1 MPIILTV
8 NHSIVVL
15 TFLPLFRYINVYTES
30 EENLPVNSQNSNM
43 PITIQIQNFKGGVGK
58 TTTTINLAASL
69 ALKGKKVLIIDL
81 DHQGNTTKGLGY
93 VVNEST
99 PTIFHVLKDID
110 FNFIGAVATVRE
122 NLDLIPSDSRTAGLE
137 DILHS
142 MPRRE
147 EMLKIKLKNANE
159 WDVIILDCPPA
170 HGLIHLNAL
179 LFAEHI
185 IFPVTPEVWSY
196 DGLEGVLSSIK
207 RMQKYFNY
215 KPNIIGALPTIV
227 DERYTLTGE
236 VRLLLEQTFGAE
248 KLLPPIR
255 TDAKLKNSQKRGQTI
270 FEFAPRSRAAEDYDR
285 LADEVLNRVGLKKK
299 GQGK

>member
-1 MPIILTV
+1 MPV
-8 NHSIVVL
+8 
-15 TFLPLFRYINVYTES
+15 
-30 EENLPVNSQNSNM
+30 
-43 PITIQIQNFKGGVGK
+43 TIQIQNFKGGVGK
-58 TTTTINLAASL
+58 TTTSINLAAAL
-69 ALKGKKVLIIDL
+69 AGKGKKVLVVDL

-93 VVNEST
+93 QVKDST

-110 FNFIGAVATVRE
+110 FDFIGAVATVRE

-147 EMLKIKLKNANE
+147 EMLKIKLAGAAD

-179 LFAEHI
+179 LFAEYI

-196 DGLEGVLSSIK
+196 DGLEGVLGSIK

-215 KPNIIGALPTIV
+215 QPTIIGALPTIV
-227 DERYTLTGE
+227 DERYSLTE
-236 VRLLLEQTFGAE
+236 QVRSLLEQTFGKD
-248 KLLPPIR
+248 KLLTPIR
-255 TDAKLKNSQKRGQTI
+255 TDAKLKNSQKKGQTI
-270 FEFAPRSRAAEDYDR
+270 FEFAPRSRAAIDYDR
-285 LADEVLNRVGLKKK
+285 LADDVLRRVGLKKK
-299 GQGK
+299 VRRK

>member
-1 MPIILTV
+1 MPV
-8 NHSIVVL
+8 
-15 TFLPLFRYINVYTES
+15 
-30 EENLPVNSQNSNM
+30 
-43 PITIQIQNFKGGVGK
+43 TIQIQNFKGGVGK
-58 TTTTINLAASL
+58 TTTSINLAASL
-69 ALKGKKVLIIDL
+69 ARKGKKVLVVDL

-93 VVNEST
+93 TVKDTT

-110 FNFIGAVATVRE
+110 FDFTDAVATVRE
-122 NLDLIPSDSRTAGLE
+122 NLDLIPSDSKTAGLE

-147 EMLKIKLKNANE
+147 EMLKIKLADAKD

-179 LFAEHI
+179 LFAEYI

-196 DGLEGVLSSIK
+196 DGLEGVLGSIK

-215 KPNIIGALPTIV
+215 KPTILGALPTIV
-227 DERYTLTGE
+227 DERYSLTGE
-236 VRLLLEQTFGAE
+236 VRRLLEQTFGAE
-248 KLLPPIR
+248 KLLTPIR
-255 TDAKLKNSQKRGQTI
+255 TDAKLKNSQKKGQTI

-285 LADEVLNRVGLKKK
+285 LADEVMRRVGLKKK
-299 GQGK
+299 GRGK

>member
-1 MPIILTV
+1 MA
-8 NHSIVVL
+8 
-15 TFLPLFRYINVYTES
+15 
-30 EENLPVNSQNSNM
+30 
-43 PITIQIQNFKGGVGK
+43 ITIQIQNFKGGVGK
-58 TTTTINLAASL
+58 TTTSINLAASL
-69 ALKGKKVLIIDL
+69 ARKGSKVLIVDL

-93 VVNEST
+93 VVSEST

-110 FNFIGAVATVRE
+110 FDFNNAVATVRE

-147 EMLKIKLKNANE
+147 EMLKIKLADVSE
-159 WDVIILDCPPA
+159 WDIIILDCPPA

-227 DERYTLTGE
+227 DKRYSLTNE
-236 VRLLLEQTFGAE
+236 VSHLLEETFGKD
-248 KLLPPIR
+248 KLLPAIR
-255 TDAKLKNSQKRGQTI
+255 TDAKLKHSQKIGETI
-270 FEFAPRSRAAEDYDR
+270 FEFAPRSRASKDYER
-285 LADEVLNRVGLKKK
+285 LADEVLKRVGIKKTAR
-299 GQGK
+299 GK

>member
-1 MPIILTV
+1 
-8 NHSIVVL
+8 
-15 TFLPLFRYINVYTES
+15 
-30 EENLPVNSQNSNM
+30 M

-58 TTTTINLAASL
+58 TTTSINLAASL
-69 ALKGKKVLIIDL
+69 ARKRKKVLVVDL
-81 DHQGNTTKGLGY
+81 DHQANTTKGFGY
-93 VVNEST
+93 SVKEST

-110 FNFIGAVATVRE
+110 FNFLGAVVTVRE

-147 EMLKIKLKNANE
+147 EMLKIKLKDLDD

-179 LFAEHI
+179 LFAEYI

-215 KPNIIGALPTIV
+215 KPTIIGALPTIV
-227 DERYTLTGE
+227 DERYSLTEE
-236 VRLLLEQTFGAE
+236 VHQLLEQTFGPE
-248 KLLPPIR
+248 KLLPNIR
-255 TDAKLKNSQKRGQTI
+255 TDAKLKNSQKKGETI
-270 FEFAPRSRAAEDYDR
+270 FEYAPRSRAAMDYNR
-285 LADEVLNRVGLKKK
+285 LADEVLNRIGLKKK
-299 GQGK
+299 GRVK

>member
-1 MPIILTV
+1 MKHYLTV
-8 NHSIVVL
+8 DKPIGWLLYLKSERLKFLN
-15 TFLPLFRYINVYTES
+15 TFHFKIT
-30 EENLPVNSQNSNM
+30 NM

-58 TTTTINLAASL
+58 TTTSINLAASL
-69 ALKGKKVLIIDL
+69 AAKGKKVLLVDL

-93 VVNEST
+93 KVNDTT

-110 FNFIGAVATVRE
+110 FDFTDAVATVRK
-122 NLDLIPSDSRTAGLE
+122 NLDLIPSDSKTAGLE

-147 EMLKIKLKNANE
+147 EMLKIKLSDASD

-179 LFAEHI
+179 LFAEYI

-196 DGLEGVLSSIK
+196 DGLEGVLGSIK

-215 KPNIIGALPTIV
+215 KPTILGALPTIV
-227 DERYTLTGE
+227 DERYSLTGE
-236 VRLLLEQTFGAE
+236 VRQLLEQTFGAE
-248 KLLPPIR
+248 KVLTPIR
-255 TDAKLKNSQKRGQTI
+255 TDAKLKNSQKKGQTI

-285 LADEVLNRVGLKKK
+285 LADEVMRRVGLKKK
-299 GQGK
+299 RTR

>member
-1 MPIILTV
+1 MPV
-8 NHSIVVL
+8 
-15 TFLPLFRYINVYTES
+15 
-30 EENLPVNSQNSNM
+30 
-43 PITIQIQNFKGGVGK
+43 TIQIQNFKGGVGK
-58 TTTTINLAASL
+58 TTTSINLAA
-69 ALKGKKVLIIDL
+69 AMAGKGMKVLVVDL

-93 VVNEST
+93 PVKEST
-99 PTIFHVLKDID
+99 PTIYHVLKDID
-110 FNFIGAVATVRE
+110 FDFSGAVATVRD

-137 DILHS
+137 DILHQ

-147 EMLKIKLKNANE
+147 EMLKIKLKDASD

-179 LFAEHI
+179 LFAEYI

-196 DGLEGVLSSIK
+196 DGLEGVLGSIK
-207 RMQKYFNY
+207 RMHKYFSY
-215 KPNIIGALPTIV
+215 KPTIIGALPTIL
-227 DERYTLTGE
+227 DERYSLTGE
-236 VRLLLEQTFGAE
+236 VRKLLEETFGTE

-285 LADEVLNRVGLKKK
+285 LADEVLRRVGLKKK
-299 GQGK
+299 GRGK

>member
-1 MPIILTV
+1 MA
-8 NHSIVVL
+8 
-15 TFLPLFRYINVYTES
+15 
-30 EENLPVNSQNSNM
+30 
-43 PITIQIQNFKGGVGK
+43 ITIQIQNFKGGVGK
-58 TTTTINLAASL
+58 TTTSINLAASL
-69 ALKGKKVLIIDL
+69 AQKGSKVLVVDL

-93 VVNEST
+93 VVNESS

-110 FNFIGAVATVRE
+110 FDFNNAVATVRE

-147 EMLKIKLKNANE
+147 EMLKIKLADVSE
-159 WDVIILDCPPA
+159 WDIVILDCPPA

-227 DERYTLTGE
+227 DKRYSLTNE
-236 VRLLLEQTFGAE
+236 VSHLLEETFGSD
-248 KLLPPIR
+248 KLLPAIR
-255 TDAKLKNSQKRGQTI
+255 TDAKLKHSQKLGQTI
-270 FEFAPRSRAAEDYDR
+270 FEFAPRSRAAKDYER
-285 LADEVLNRVGLKKK
+285 LADEVLKRVGLKKK
-299 GQGK
+299 ARGK

>member
-1 MPIILTV
+1 
-8 NHSIVVL
+8 
-15 TFLPLFRYINVYTES
+15 
-30 EENLPVNSQNSNM
+30 M

-58 TTTTINLAASL
+58 TTTSINLAASL
-69 ALKGKKVLIIDL
+69 AGKGKKVLLIDL

-93 VVNEST
+93 TVEDTT

-110 FNFIGAVATVRE
+110 FDFTGAVATVRE

-147 EMLKIKLKNANE
+147 EMLKIKLADVAE
-159 WDVIILDCPPA
+159 WDIIILDCPPA

-179 LFAEHI
+179 LFAEYI

-196 DGLEGVLSSIK
+196 DGLEGVLGSIK

-215 KPNIIGALPTIV
+215 KPKILGALPTIV
-227 DERYTLTGE
+227 DERYSLTGE
-236 VRLLLEQTFGAE
+236 VRGLLEQTFGEE
-248 KLLPPIR
+248 KLLTPIR
-255 TDAKLKNSQKRGQTI
+255 TDAKLKNSQKKGKTI
-270 FEFAPRSRAAEDYDR
+270 FEFAPRSRAAEDYER
-285 LADEVLNRVGLKKK
+285 LADEVLRRVGLKKK
-299 GQGK
+299 ARGK

>member
-1 MPIILTV
+1 
-8 NHSIVVL
+8 
-15 TFLPLFRYINVYTES
+15 
-30 EENLPVNSQNSNM
+30 M

-58 TTTTINLAASL
+58 TTTSINLSASL
-69 ALKGKKVLIIDL
+69 ARKGRRVLVIDL
-81 DHQGNTTKGLGY
+81 DHQGNTTKGFGY
-93 VVNEST
+93 EVKEST
-99 PTIFHVLKDID
+99 PTIYHVLKDID
-110 FNFIGAVATVRE
+110 FDFLDAVATVRN

-147 EMLKIKLKNANE
+147 EMLKIKLGKASD

-179 LFAEHI
+179 LFAENI

-196 DGLEGVLSSIK
+196 DGLEGVLASIK
-207 RMQKYFNY
+207 RMHKYFNY

-227 DERYTLTGE
+227 DERYSLTGE
-236 VRLLLEQTFGAE
+236 VRRLLEQTFGSE

-255 TDAKLKNSQKRGQTI
+255 TDAKLKHSQKRGETI
-270 FEFAPRSRAAEDYDR
+270 FEFAPRSRAAVDYNH
-285 LADEVLNRVGLKKK
+285 LADEVLRRTAAKKK
-299 GQGK
+299 GVSK

>member
-1 MPIILTV
+1 
-8 NHSIVVL
+8 
-15 TFLPLFRYINVYTES
+15 
-30 EENLPVNSQNSNM
+30 M

-58 TTTTINLAASL
+58 TTTSINLAASL
-69 ALKGKKVLIIDL
+69 AGKGKRVLVIDL

-93 VVNEST
+93 EINEKS
-99 PTIFHVLKDID
+99 PTVFHILKDID
-110 FNFIGAVATVRE
+110 FDYLNAVATVRP

-147 EMLKIKLKNANE
+147 EMLKIKLKDAKE
-159 WDVIILDCPPA
+159 WDFIILDCPPA

-196 DGLEGVLSSIK
+196 DGLEGVLGSIK

-215 KPNIIGALPTIV
+215 RPNIIGALPTIV
-227 DERYTLTGE
+227 DERYSLTGE
-236 VRLLLEQTFGAE
+236 VKQLLEQTFGNE
-248 KLLPPIR
+248 KLLPSIR
-255 TDAKLKNSQKRGQTI
+255 TDAKLKNSQKQGKTI
-270 FEFAPRSRAAEDYDR
+270 FEFAPRSRAAADYDR
-285 LADEVLNRVGLKKK
+285 LAEEVLKRVGLKKK
-299 GQGK
+299 GKGK

>member
-1 MPIILTV
+1 M
-8 NHSIVVL
+8 VL
-15 TFLPLFRYINVYTES
+15 TFLPLFRYLNVYTES

>member
-1 MPIILTV
+1 
-8 NHSIVVL
+8 
-15 TFLPLFRYINVYTES
+15 
-30 EENLPVNSQNSNM
+30 M

-58 TTTTINLAASL
+58 TTTSINLAAAL
-69 ALKGKKVLIIDL
+69 ARKGKKVLVIDL

-93 VVNEST
+93 VVTDST
-99 PTIFHVLKDID
+99 PTIFHVLRDID
-110 FNFIGAVATVRE
+110 FNFLDAVATVRS
-122 NLDLIPSDSRTAGLE
+122 NLDLIPSDARTAGLE

-147 EMLKIKLKNANE
+147 EMLKIKLGKASD

-196 DGLEGVLSSIK
+196 DGLEGVLGSIK

-227 DERYTLTGE
+227 DERYSLTVE
-236 VRLLLEQTFGAE
+236 VRRLLEQTFGAE
-248 KLLPPIR
+248 KLLPTIR
-255 TDAKLKNSQKRGQTI
+255 TDAKLKHSQKKGETI
-270 FEFAPRSRAAEDYDR
+270 FEFAPRSRAAEDYDL
-285 LADEVLNRVGLKKK
+285 LADEVLKRTESKKK
-299 GQGK
+299 GRGK

>member
-1 MPIILTV
+1 
-8 NHSIVVL
+8 
-15 TFLPLFRYINVYTES
+15 
-30 EENLPVNSQNSNM
+30 M

-58 TTTTINLAASL
+58 TTTSINLAASL
-69 ALKGKKVLIIDL
+69 ARKGKKVLLVDL

-93 VVNEST
+93 AVDEKT
-99 PTIFHVLKDID
+99 PTIFHVLRDID
-110 FNFIGAVATVRE
+110 FNYLDAVATVRK
-122 NLDLIPSDSRTAGLE
+122 NLDLIPSDARTAGLE

-147 EMLKIKLKNANE
+147 EMLKIKLKEALE

-196 DGLEGVLSSIK
+196 DGLEGVLASIK

-215 KPNIIGALPTIV
+215 RPNIIGALPTIV
-227 DERYTLTGE
+227 DERYSLTGE
-236 VRLLLEQTFGAE
+236 VRQLLEQTFGDQ

-255 TDAKLKNSQKRGQTI
+255 TDAKLKNSQKKGETI
-270 FEFAPRSRAAEDYDR
+270 FEFAPRSRAAGDFEK
-285 LADEVLNRVGLKKK
+285 LANAVLKRVELGKNR
-299 GQGK
+299 